1 MKTRTSTAY
10 EFTVQLVDGQ
20 PVPADAERIN
30 QLKQHI
36 KWYNQRVKKESTSSY
51 PDVGN
56 FKLRIKLQGRLGPNN
71 PAAAKYRGRLGV
83 NLSDATYADVY
94 TYRRIDY

>member
-1 MKTRTSTAY
+1 MKARTSTAY
-10 EFTVQLVDGQ
+10 EFTVQIIDGQ
-20 PVPADAERIN
+20 PVPADAEKIT
-30 QLKQHI
+30 QLKQHL

-51 PDVGN
+51 PAVSGH
-56 FKLRIKLQGRLGPNN
+56 KLRIKLQGRLGPNN
-71 PAAAKYRGRLGV
+71 PAAKKYRGRLGV